1 MKRQK
6 SIGIIGGVGPQA
18 TAYLYDAL
26 ISQAQT
32 EYNARK
38 NDEFPRVIIVSEP
51 VTDFISSTDRL
62 DVSRQQVLDATERL
76 ISAGATCVAIASNT
90 VHLLY
95 DEVQNLCEAHGVESI
110 SMIEAVAEHC
120 KNNHYGS
127 VGLLASPVTIQKGVY
142 KEALG
147 SAGITLI
154 QPSEHDYP
162 QLGCIIKKVISDS
175 ISSDDRNNFEKI
187 RAKIAQKSDA
197 VILGCTELP
206 LVYQSSSEKDAVV
219 NSTKILATTLLAHY
233 YQH

>member
-1 MKRQK
+1 MKKQK

-32 EYNARK
+32 QHNARE

-51 VTDFISSTDRL
+51 VTDFISSTDQL

-76 ISAGATCVAIASNT
+76 ILAGASCVAIASNT
-90 VHLLY
+90 VHVLY
-95 DEVQNLCEAHGVESI
+95 DDVKKLCKDNGVESI

-142 KEALG
+142 KDALS

-154 QPSEHDYP
+154 QPSEHDYL

-187 RAKIAQKSDA
+187 RAKIAQKSDT